1 MTAAAARVDLSSAG
15 GGGGIPGSGPSS
27 SSSQPG
33 YSGPH
38 QQAGVA
44 GAAADQELGM
54 AERALSA
61 AGAAFVSAIIVNPL
75 DVAKVG
81 VGGLSL
87 PPRALVWLVAESFFV
102 FFFSFAAD
110 EIAGAGGGGALL
122 PAVADG
128 VARPGRGNESDDLD
142 AGAVWVVCNL
152 VVVSLRFHVVWGI
165 LAFWVFVISG

>member
-1 MTAAAARVDLSSAG
+1 MVGCSRGGGGLPAWMTAAAARVDLSSAG
-15 GGGGIPGSGPSS
+15 GGGGIPGSGASSS

-102 FFFSFAAD
+102 FFFFRLLQTRLQAQAAGVPYYQPSQMASLGPDAVTNLMISMRVPCGWFA
-110 EIAGAGGGGALL
+110 I
-122 PAVADG
+122 
-128 VARPGRGNESDDLD
+128 
-142 AGAVWVVCNL
+142 
-152 VVVSLRFHVVWGI
+152 
-165 LAFWVFVISG
+165 